1 MYQELYDEKHSF
13 ILTTNHE
20 ITKPDGKKS
29 FRPTGEYEGNLL
41 CQNCDN
47 KIIGDLETYASK
59 TLYGKGLPPEQA
71 PVVINHKNQQG
82 IQFSFVKNIDY
93 KKFKLFLLSI
103 LWRASISTRPFFN
116 EVSLGPHEE
125 RLRKMIFEG
134 NPGGEMDYPF
144 QLKTYIND
152 KSMPTDYI
160 GQPRTMRYEGH
171 RIVTFFICGIFYGFL
186 VSSHSKPTELNSTTI
201 KKSNELKILHV
212 PQGKGWEFIA
222 KFAGISTD

>member
-1 MYQELYDEKHSF
+1 MSKCRLCLKETTLLKKSHIIPDFMYQELYDEKHSF

-93 KKFKLFLLSI
+93 KKFKLFLWKRFQDSQE
-103 LWRASISTRPFFN
+103 IS
-116 EVSLGPHEE
+116 
-125 RLRKMIFEG
+125 K
-134 NPGGEMDYPF
+134 
-144 QLKTYIND
+144 
-152 KSMPTDYI
+152 
-160 GQPRTMRYEGH
+160 
-171 RIVTFFICGIFYGFL
+171 
-186 VSSHSKPTELNSTTI
+186 
-201 KKSNELKILHV
+201 
-212 PQGKGWEFIA
+212 
-222 KFAGISTD
+222 